1 MDYSTSREVLLQ
13 EFGKYRWEG
22 AVADRQWHKWRYV
35 ADPAVPPYGA
45 EIQLRFPGLKTKLHK
60 QPARYDF
67 RVDLLRAETPTT
79 PSHVSVIADI
89 HNKCLLRPDL
99 VADLTLLL
107 HNMFPDDDSDPLAGT
122 RHLSDYSGLAPP
134 GADLLKAIA
143 HSYTRLCKSFE
154 PATNE
159 RDLSVPEL
167 IAIIKWITLQE
178 DMNYPMELGFE
189 GRRMPFARYIEAVH
203 SAASR
208 QSIEKV
214 VERTLM
220 HRRPPL
226 WEGVD
231 YGMIA
236 AP

>member
-22 AVADRQWHKWRYV
+22 AVADRQWHRWRYV

-45 EIQLRFPGLKTKLHK
+45 EIQLRFPGLKTKLYK

-67 RVDLLRAETPTT
+67 RVDILRADSSTT
-79 PSHVSVIADI
+79 PSHASVIADI

-107 HNMFPDDDSDPLAGT
+107 HNMFPDSDGDPLDET
-122 RHLSDYSGLAPP
+122 RHLSDYSSLAPP
-134 GADLLKAIA
+134 GPDLLKAIA
-143 HSYTRLCKSFE
+143 HSHAGLGKIFK
-154 PATNE
+154 PAANE

-167 IAIIKWITLQE
+167 IAVVKWITLQE
-178 DMNYPMELGFE
+178 DINYPMEQGFE

-203 SAASR
+203 SAASGR
-208 QSIEKV
+208 SIEEV
-214 VERTLM
+214 VERALM
-220 HRRPPL
+220 HRRLQL
-226 WEGVD
+226 WEGVE
-231 YGMIA
+231 YGVIA